1 MLSLLFEKAADKGFL
16 PSYNFVGRR
25 GEERCVTH
33 FLFAN
38 NTLVFCR
45 NLKEQMTF
53 LNQILAWFEPLSGL
67 KINLEKVPICLQEQ
81 WRMWISWLVN

>member
-16 PSYNFVGRR
+16 HGYNFVGRR

-45 NLKEQMTF
+45 DSKEQMTF
-53 LNQILAWFEPLSGL
+53 LN
-67 KINLEKVPICLQEQ
+67 
-81 WRMWISWLVN
+81 